1 MKLRLAGRLAGT
13 MLLATATAA
22 LTAAPVG
29 ASPEQASTPEQSS
42 AVDQQDRPG
51 TLLEAMQRDLGLTL
65 AQSRQR
71 LQRETIAER
80 VQRTVRGS
88 LGTAYGGSYYDSAAG
103 ELVVGVTD
111 RAKLDEAR
119 SSGAKARLVEHS
131 SAELDGIADRLGG
144 LLPEAPPS
152 VTGYYVDPADN
163 SVVLTADR
171 GGAGAAEDFLRS
183 SGVGETAVRVET
195 ERSPRLYNDIVGGN
209 PYYVN
214 DGARCSVGFAV
225 QGGFVSAGHCAR
237 EGDGTSS
244 PRGTVAGSSFP
255 ENDYSYV
262 ASAERGRPAV
272 NDYGGDTVPVA
283 GSTEAPVGSSV
294 CRSGSTTGWHCGTIV
309 SKNQAV
315 RYDQGTVHG
324 LTRTDVCAEPGDS
337 GGAFVS
343 GDQAQGMTSGG
354 WGNCTDGGTTFF
366 QPVNEALGEY
376 GVRLLTE

>member
-29 ASPEQASTPEQSS
+29 AAPEQASTPERTS
-42 AVDQQDRPG
+42 AVDQQDRAG
-51 TLLEAMQRDLGLTL
+51 TLLEAMQRDLGITL

-71 LQRETIAER
+71 LRQESIAER

-88 LGTAYGGSYYDSAAG
+88 LGAAYGGSYYDSAAG

-119 SSGAKARLVEHS
+119 SSGARARLVEHS
-131 SAELDGIADRLGG
+131 SAELDGIAGRLDG
-144 LLPEAPPS
+144 LLPEAPPA

-171 GGAGAAEDFLRS
+171 GGAGAAENFLRS
-183 SGVGETAVRVET
+183 SGVAENAVRVDT

-209 PYYVN
+209 PYYVG
-214 DGARCSVGFAV
+214 DSARCSVGFAV

-237 EGDGTSS
+237 KGDGTSS
-244 PRGTVAGSSFP
+244 PRGTTVGSSFP
-255 ENDYSYV
+255 ENDYSYI
-262 ASAERGRPAV
+262 ASAERGRPAI
-272 NDYGGDTVPVA
+272 NDYGGGTVSVA

-366 QPVNEALGEY
+366 QPVNEALDNY
-376 GVRLLTE
+376 GVQLLTE